1 MRKNVLYITYQS
13 TYRDIRQLLRTFKQ
27 YSFPL
32 VDSEGTQTL
41 IHGHDMY
48 MYMYF
53 YHRVSYIDRIRL
65 S

>member
-13 TYRDIRQLLRTFKQ
+13 TYRDIRQLLRTSKQ

-32 VDSEGTQTL
+32 VESEGTQTL
-41 IHGHDMY
+41 IHRHDY
-48 MYMYF
+48 VHVF
-53 YHRVSYIDRIRL
+53 L